1 MDTQPAGYE
10 DLLNALAGAW
20 HGLPDKPGETPEG
33 TLEALWRH
41 VGGASGAGLPPLQA
55 PDQARLRDLV
65 ARRIAGEPLSYLTG
79 RAGFMGIDF
88 LSGPE
93 AMIPR
98 VETEI
103 LARAA
108 LGLLLDLEAAGAP
121 IPVIDLC
128 TGSGNVGL
136 SLAMGD
142 PRCVLFAGDISE
154 RAVRLASRNAA
165 HLGLE
170 HRTTFLAGDFLEPF
184 RTAELLGSV
193 GLMTCN
199 PPYISTASVQH
210 LPLEISAFE
219 PGEAFDGGPF
229 GLSML
234 MRLIKEAH
242 EFLRPGGW
250 VACETGLGQGEV
262 VANMFKKSTH
272 YRNVKTFNDQQGKI
286 RVVAART

>member
-1 MDTQPAGYE
+1 MATQPDGFQA
-10 DLLNALAGAW
+10 LLDALAGAW

-41 VGGASGAGLPPLQA
+41 VGGGAGPGLPALQE
-55 PDQARLRDLV
+55 QERARLGELV

-79 RAGFMGIDF
+79 RAGFMGIEL

-108 LGLLLDLEAAGAP
+108 LGLLLDLETAGAP

-136 SLAMGD
+136 ALAMGD
-142 PRCVLFAGDISE
+142 PRCVLFAGDIS
-154 RAVRLASRNAA
+154 AQAIRLARRNAS

-170 HRTTFLAGDFLEPF
+170 HRTSFLAGDFLEPF
-184 RTAELLGSV
+184 RTARLLGSA
-193 GLMTCN
+193 GLITCN
-199 PPYISTASVQH
+199 PPYISTASVRH
-210 LPLEISAFE
+210 LPLEIAGFE
-219 PGEAFDGGPF
+219 PEAAFDGGPF
-229 GLSML
+229 GLSLL
-234 MRLIKEAH
+234 MRLVKEAR

-250 VACETGLGQGEV
+250 VACETGMGQGQV
-262 VANMFKKSTH
+262 VANMFNKSKQ
-272 YRNVKTFNDQQGKI
+272 YQDVRTFLDPQGKI
-286 RVVAART
+286 RVVAAQA